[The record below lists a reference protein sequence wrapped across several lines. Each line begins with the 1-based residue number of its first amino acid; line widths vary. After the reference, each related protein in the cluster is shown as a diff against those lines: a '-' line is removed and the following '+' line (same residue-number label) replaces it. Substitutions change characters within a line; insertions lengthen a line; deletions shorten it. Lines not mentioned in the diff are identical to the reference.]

1 MYSNN
6 KYYLFRPTLQLRV
19 TACGASWQGSR
30 CHMASIILFCNVPD
44 TGRMYHKYLFKII
57 HRKRSQLWNSDRR
70 CEVEARWLRNKRRVK
85 GSSGRYLAS
94 ARVFVRQGTFK
105 NSRYLAGLEEGYVR
119 LAAPASLN
127 RYRLRSVRNSSRV
140 RESLWSVWE
149 GTGACMIIDEC
160 LVAN

>member
-19 TACGASWQGSR
+19 TACGASWQGYR

-44 TGRMYHKYLFKII
+44 TGRMYHKDVLQIIHVKII
-57 HRKRSQLWNSDRR
+57 RLWNWDRR
-70 CEVEARWLRNKRRVK
+70 CEVEAKRLWNKRRTK
-85 GSSGRYLAS
+85 GSCGRYLA
-94 ARVFVRQGTFK
+94 AGRVFVRQGTFK
-105 NSRYLAGLEEGYVR
+105 NSRYLAGLEGRYVR
-119 LAAPASLN
+119 PAAPASLN